1 MENLEIPLHPFLVF
15 LVVLAR
21 VGGVVTFAPF
31 WSHNA
36 ANAKIRVILAFVLS
50 IALMPV
56 ITTKIKTPP
65 DEIYA
70 LTLILVGEVL
80 IGMVMGYVG
89 KLVFSGFEMAAF
101 FIGSQM

>member
-1 MENLEIPLHPFLVF
+1 MENFEIPLHPFLVF

-31 WSHNA
+31 WSHKA
-36 ANAKIRVILAFVLS
+36 ANAKIRVILACFLS

-65 DEIYA
+65 AEIYA
-70 LTLILVGEVL
+70 LRLILAGGVPLGL
-80 IGMVMGYVG
+80 VMGYVG
-89 KLVFSGFEMAAF
+89 NMAFSGFGMAA
-101 FIGSQM
+101 